1 MDNTDI
7 LQTARQCRHYAMCK
21 IDFLGTGVCPGAI
34 DRPFVSF
41 FPQGRM
47 DLFSGVYEKSIP
59 VTEELVHIV
68 ESCNLCGICDKQ
80 CHFVTGLRPLAVMKA
95 LKEYVLDF
103 IIKGN
108 VPEESKP
115 DDVLIELQT
124 ITGEKWASSDPAIL
138 FPYADDPSP
147 GTPFTMPR
155 YVVMPSSSS
164 EVSEIIKFCKTH
176 EIPYAIRGNGS
187 SVIGFVMSTGLVMD
201 MNRMKGIRFDEKNW
215 CVYVQPGVSA
225 FELQKEAVKKGYRV
239 NAAEPSAL
247 VCANIMCSGIF
258 SNFSHSYGILADN
271 YINAEFVGHDGT
283 LFHLNELGA
292 PNLFSNDKMGRKSPG
307 ICTEVGVK
315 LYPIPEDEEGLLVP
329 FSDMESAL
337 SFASELGR
345 RRIGNAVGILGGEY
359 LSVFVSPT
367 EELARSIKDFFSRT
381 LGIKYA
387 VLVLA
392 DKYDIKTIQAMTNTV
407 ISQRL
412 LSLLILGLADLNGNE
427 SLTMIEEY
435 LGDREPYE
443 ILCDEQIFHLLES
456 LIDSSPESL
465 AQVVPEDLKGFYT
478 ELYSRPE
485 MTNMVWLS
493 MFRIIS
499 SRMGRYKHP
508 VAFILYVPMDD
519 IPLIMKIDSELK
531 RIGDKHHIHNDYGF
545 ITPLDMGKR
554 GVYEFDYYVDHTDRT
569 DRENC
574 LNAMTEAVEMI
585 EGFCRGK
592 NGVKWIQSVLYQGF
606 CRSENLLYLD

>member
-1 MDNTDI
+1 MNQTDI
-7 LQTARQCRHYAMCK
+7 LQTALQCRHYAMCK
-21 IDFLGTGVCPGAI
+21 IDFLKTGICPAAN

-47 DLFSGVYEKSIP
+47 DLFSAVYEKRIP
-59 VTEELVHIV
+59 VTKELVHIV

-80 CHFVTGLRPLAVMKA
+80 CHFVTGLRPLNVVKA
-95 LKEYVLDF
+95 LKEYVQNFLN
-103 IIKGN
+103 KGN

-115 DDVLIELQT
+115 DDFLIALQC

-147 GTPFTMPR
+147 ATPFTMPR

-164 EVSEIIKFCKTH
+164 EVSGIIKLCRSQ
-176 EIPYAIRGNGS
+176 EVPYAVRGNGS

-271 YINAEFVGHDGT
+271 YNNAEFVDHDGT
-283 LFHLNELGA
+283 LFNLNQFDA

-315 LYPIPEDEEGLLVP
+315 LYPVPEDEEGLLVP
-329 FSDMESAL
+329 FSDMEGAL

-345 RRIGNAVGILGGEY
+345 RRIGNAVGVLGGEY

-367 EELARSIKDFFSRT
+367 DELARSMKDFFLCT

-392 DKYDIKTIQAMTNTV
+392 DKYDRRIIQKMEKFI

-412 LSLLILGLADLNGNE
+412 LTLLILGLADLNGNE
-427 SLTMIEEY
+427 PLSMIEEY
-435 LGDREPYE
+435 AGDREPYE
-443 ILCDEQIFHLLES
+443 ILCDEKILPLLES
-456 LIDSSPESL
+456 LIDSSPKSL
-465 AQVVPEDLKGFYT
+465 SQTVPRDLQKFYSD
-478 ELYSRPE
+478 LYSRPE
-485 MTNMVWLS
+485 MTDMVWLS

-508 VAFILYVPMDD
+508 VSFILYVPMDN
-519 IPLIMKIDSELK
+519 IPLIIEIDSEFK
-531 RIGDKHHIHNDYGF
+531 RIGNKHNIHNDYGF

-554 GVYEFDYYVDHTDRT
+554 AVYEYDYYVDHRDDADRK
-569 DRENC
+569 NC
-574 LNAMTEAVEMI
+574 LNAMAEAVEMI
-585 EGFCRGK
+585 ERYCGGA